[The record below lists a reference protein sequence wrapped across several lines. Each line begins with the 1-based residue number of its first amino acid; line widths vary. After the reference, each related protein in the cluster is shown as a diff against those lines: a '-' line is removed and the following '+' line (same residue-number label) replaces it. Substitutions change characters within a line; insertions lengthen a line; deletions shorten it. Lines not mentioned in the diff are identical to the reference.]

1 MNDAMCALQAALRR
15 FAQDREWEQFHTP
28 KNLAAALCVE
38 AAELLEHFQWLSDEQ
53 SSALGEEKRA
63 AVEHELADVL
73 IYLLQLSDKLGVD
86 LEAAAWRKIQINAA
100 KYPVDRAKGNMK
112 KYSEF

>member
-1 MNDAMCALQAALRR
+1 LSDAMSELQIALRR
-15 FAQDREWEQFHTP
+15 FAQDREWERFHTP

-53 SSALGEEKRA
+53 SSTLDEEKRA

-86 LEAAAWRKIQINAA
+86 LETAAWRKMQINAV

-112 KYSEF
+112 KYNEF